1 MNLEDR
7 SSIGEDLKVRD
18 GDVGDDDRDLAR
30 FRDIDDSAKRVFFE
44 IVTRAPAGLMLQ
56 HWESLARI

>member
-7 SSIGEDLKVRD
+7 SSIGEDMKVRD

-30 FRDIDDSAKRVFFE
+30 FRDIDESANGVFFE
-44 IVTRAPAGLMLQ
+44 IITRAPAGLMLQ
-56 HWESLARI
+56 HSESLTRN